1 MRALCVC
8 VVSLLFVSKTRNM
21 ASCSVA
27 AAFIILAV
35 LSLTANAGPQS
46 NTNDDAGNTP
56 FINNRCVDDEGQPQ
70 VTQKIEFFQNKM
82 LTIR

>member
-1 MRALCVC
+1 
-8 VVSLLFVSKTRNM
+8 M
-21 ASCSVA
+21 ASCSVAAAA

-70 VTQKIEFFQNKM
+70 VKQKIELFQNKM